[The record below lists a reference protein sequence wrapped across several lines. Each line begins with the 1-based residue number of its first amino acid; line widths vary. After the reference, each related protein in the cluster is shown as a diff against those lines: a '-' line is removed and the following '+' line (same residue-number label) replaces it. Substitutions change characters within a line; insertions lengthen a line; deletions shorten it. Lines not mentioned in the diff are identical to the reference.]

1 MTVLITLTLAGAD
14 TGPFSLYSDADGY
27 LAPFE
32 TGISKSVLQAGYTST
47 LVPNGATIIRVKST
61 SVCTNYVDFPI
72 SGITTTTTSTSSTS
86 TSTTTTTTSTAPP
99 TVYSYIVKMASS
111 DVGTCSAGSETVFS
125 SSASFGT
132 GMILYADMGLTI
144 EINTNSE
151 GYNYVLYEAANDIY
165 EFMTNTG
172 GTVAA
177 DTTLGC

>member
-14 TGPFSLYSDADGY
+14 TGPFSLYSDVDGF

-32 TGISKSVLQAGYTST
+32 TGVSKLALEAGYTSVV
-47 LVPNGATIIRVKST
+47 VPNGSTIIRVQSN
-61 SVCTNYVDFPI
+61 SACTNYIDLYI
-72 SGITTTTTSTSSTS
+72 SGITTTTTSTSTST
-86 TSTTTTTTSTAPP
+86 TSTTTSVAPP
-99 TVYSYIVKMASS
+99 TVYSYIVKMSTS
-111 DVGTCSAGSETVFS
+111 EVGTCSMGEETVFS
-125 SSASFGT
+125 SSSTFGT
-132 GMILYADMGLTI
+132 GMVLYADIDLTI

-151 GYNYVLYEAANDIY
+151 GYNYVLYVSANDIY